1 MTFIEVVKYPY
12 FHNNLP
18 YKFRI
23 ETPAFFHG
31 SGEYVHEIIPEE
43 TINLFTWY
51 DALIQNKWN
60 DPHSTCSVIM
70 GCERT

>member
-12 FHNNLP
+12 FHTNLP

-23 ETPAFFHG
+23 ATPAFFHR

-43 TINLFTWY
+43 TINLFIRY

-60 DPHSTCSVIM
+60 DPHSTRSVIM